1 MVRYCVGKKSDF
13 SPKNDNYTAIHNQ
26 NYPNP
31 LNQVR
36 KIWWWYFQLPVVTRI
51 TGNNRFFYQNDNYT
65 VIHNK
70 NHLNPLNQVRK
81 IRWWY
86 FQLPVETRI
95 TGNNRFFL
103 PKSSIGSFQTLFPK
117 KTKVRPIKKVW
128 WYSYWASKISPKY
141 RIWGRRCLRRRRK
154 SIKTTK
160 TFPLRQK
167 CQNVKIFK
175 NFFYHQ
181 INHTNTLIS
190 TWIRWKILINS
201 RVIENVRFLE
211 FSW

>member
-1 MVRYCVGKKSDF
+1 MVKPHHKSLMEW
-13 SPKNDNYTAIHNQ
+13 SNNYHKRFITCMNQ
-26 NYPNP
+26 AV
-31 LNQVR
+31 L
-36 KIWWWYFQLPVVTRI
+36 
-51 TGNNRFFYQNDNYT
+51 
-65 VIHNK
+65 
-70 NHLNPLNQVRK
+70 
-81 IRWWY
+81 
-86 FQLPVETRI
+86 
-95 TGNNRFFL
+95 
-103 PKSSIGSFQTLFPK
+103 SIGSFQTLFPK

-175 NFFYHQ
+175 IFFYHQ